1 MLNNTENR
9 KNYIKKIIEQELIE
23 QLSSNDFEW
32 QFFFDKY
39 IINILSDKLSII
51 DSTNK
56 VIPLKKEPI
65 SLNDI
70 RYIEEIKNSIFK
82 EYNIKLKTLKDFED
96 KIEIWHNKEEDNVSL
111 HDFLGLNFKQYGL
124 LMKYGQ
130 IYI

>member
-82 EYNIKLKTLKDFED
+82 EYNIKIKTLKDFED
-96 KIEIWHNKEEDNVSL
+96 KIDIWHKKEEDGVSL
-111 HDFLGLNFKQYGL
+111 HDFLGLNFKQYAI
-124 LMKYGQ
+124 LMKHGQ

>member
-82 EYNIKLKTLKDFED
+82 EYNIKLKTLKDFEN
-96 KIEIWHNKEEDNVSL
+96 KIEEWHSMEEDGKTL
-111 HDFLGLNFKQYGL
+111 HEFLGLNEIQYSKL
-124 LMKYGQ
+124 LKDNK
-130 IYI
+130 IYC

>member
-96 KIEIWHNKEEDNVSL
+96 KIEIGHNKEEDNVSL

>member
-82 EYNIKLKTLKDFED
+82 EYNIKLKTLNDFEN
-96 KIEIWHNKEEDNVSL
+96 KIEEWHSMEEDGKTL
-111 HDFLGLNFKQYGL
+111 HEFLGLNEIQYSKL
-124 LMKYGQ
+124 LKDNK
-130 IYI
+130 IYC

>member
-23 QLSSNDFEW
+23 QLSSNHFEW
-32 QFFFDKY
+32 QFFFEKY

-51 DSTNK
+51 DSTHK

-82 EYNIKLKTLKDFED
+82 EYNIKLKTFKDFEN
-96 KIEIWHNKEEDNVSL
+96 KFEEWHSMEEDGVPL
-111 HDFLGLNFKQYGL
+111 HEFLGLNETQYSKLFKDNE
-124 LMKYGQ
+124 
-130 IYI
+130 IYC

>member
-1 MLNNTENR
+1 MLNNAENR

-82 EYNIKLKTLKDFED
+82 DYNIKLKTLKDFED